1 MKKYNL
7 IKTNILIQS
16 SIIIPLLFYYVTNL
30 IIISILLKIILYL
43 NLYVSK
49 KTNLKKIKTFLNHF
63 FNCINFHNFSI
74 FDNIYFILKNNYEK
88 RNIINY
94 GYCSKEGYG
103 FVSEIKK
110 IF

>member
-1 MKKYNL
+1 MF
-7 IKTNILIQS
+7 Q
-16 SIIIPLLFYYVTNL
+16 
-30 IIISILLKIILYL
+30 
-43 NLYVSK
+43 K
-49 KTNLKKIKTFLNHF
+49 KTNLKKIKLFSIIFL
-63 FNCINFHNFSI
+63 IALIFHNFSI

-110 IF
+110 KFLKNKNIKLNNYENYPQIDGVFFNPTFDYNE